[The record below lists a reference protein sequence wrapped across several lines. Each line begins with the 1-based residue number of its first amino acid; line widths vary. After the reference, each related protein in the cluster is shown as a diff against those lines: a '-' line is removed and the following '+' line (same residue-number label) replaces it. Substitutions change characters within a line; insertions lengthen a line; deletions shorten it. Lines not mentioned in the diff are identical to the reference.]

1 MSRETDDLVNLN
13 IAERDL
19 KMMELEDLIKAK
31 QEMLLKKKAEI
42 EKKTKVNK
50 FLGTVKNDYQKYH
63 TYIMKEKEEQYKA
76 MDILNQYVNY
86 LSTDEDVTNKYL
98 ESIKNDRKEILGE
111 MNRLKYEL
119 DKIVKQ

>member
-1 MSRETDDLVNLN
+1 MSRESEDLVNLN

-31 QEMLLKKKAEI
+31 TKMLLKKKAEI
-42 EKKTKVNK
+42 EKKQKVNK

-63 TYIMKEKEEQYKA
+63 SYIMKEKEEQYKA

-98 ESIKNDRKEILGE
+98 DSIKNDRKEILSE